1 MNPASNAEAT
11 TCFICGEPALP
22 RTHGFDPRCRLHH
35 EPTFAARLK
44 SIRQSASMTLVDL
57 ADASGVPRNTI
68 AVLEMG
74 RSDPSWRNACKLA
87 DGLGC
92 KVDDFRGEP

>member
-1 MNPASNAEAT
+1 MSETN
-11 TCFICGEPALP
+11 
-22 RTHGFDPRCRLHH
+22 
-35 EPTFAARLK
+35 FAARLK
-44 SIRQSASMTLVDL
+44 SLRQAARMTLVDL

-74 RSDPSWRNACKLA
+74 RSDPSWRNVCKLA

-92 KVDDFRGEP
+92 KVDDFRVQ